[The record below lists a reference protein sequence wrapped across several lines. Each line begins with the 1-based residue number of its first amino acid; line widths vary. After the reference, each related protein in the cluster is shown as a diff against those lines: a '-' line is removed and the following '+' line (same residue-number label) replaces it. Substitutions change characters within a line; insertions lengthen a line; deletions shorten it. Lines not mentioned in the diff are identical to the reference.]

1 MQAAAHLDFQLYVAL
16 LASELPRFTIPGLGS
31 FTWHVEKAHVDP
43 RTGVVTPPKP
53 TLKHE
58 PGHRYQAETVA
69 FLRDHFGLPE
79 AEAEALLREVG
90 RLAAAYLRTASEM
103 DLWRLGKIKRV
114 GGVYKVELHEEALPP
129 IAVGLEEVN
138 LRAGSAAVASLP
150 KAAPPSSPSKGSEAS
165 RARVRQTSAGGPS
178 EESSKVLPQPRPVR
192 RWVPLVVG
200 GIVLLAI
207 LGGGTFWL
215 LRWRKPPQ
223 PVEIRLGGKSTASI
237 GSEQRPPSSP
247 SSPTTS
253 SPTEA
258 EKKASAVAPRP
269 SPSAETPQKK
279 TPPVPVPAQSEK
291 APSPPPAKAPKPTPP
306 PKAAPAGPTYYI
318 IVGSYPSRAEAEQK
332 AAQFPGYKIEYL
344 PGKEPGWVRLSVYSS
359 TDKAAVQQRYREIKA
374 RVPDAWVFTAP

>member
-114 GGVYKVELHEEALPP
+114 GGVYKVELQEEALPP

-138 LRAGSAAVASLP
+138 LRAGPVAVASLP
-150 KAAPPSSPSKGSEAS
+150 KAAPSSSPVKGPEAS
-165 RARVRQTSAGGPS
+165 RARVRETPS
-178 EESSKVLPQPRPVR
+178 RASSEQPSKVPPQPRPAR
-192 RWVPLVVG
+192 RWVPLVASGVL
-200 GIVLLAI
+200 LLAI
-207 LGGGTFWL
+207 LGGATFWL
-215 LRWRKPPQ
+215 LRWRKPPP
-223 PVEIRLGGKSTASI
+223 PVELRLGGKSAASS
-237 GSEQRPPSSP
+237 GSGQHPSSTP
-247 SSPTTS
+247 PVTS
-253 SPTEA
+253 SPRET
-258 EKKASAVAPRP
+258 EKKAPAPAPPP

-279 TPPVPVPAQSEK
+279 IPSAPASTQSEK
-291 APSPPPAKAPKPTPP
+291 TPSPPPAKASMPTPA
-306 PKAAPAGPTYYI
+306 PKAVPTGPTYYI

-332 AAQFPGYKIEYL
+332 AAEFPGYKIEYL
-344 PGKEPGWVRLSVYSS
+344 PGKDPGWVRLSVYSS
-359 TDKAAVQQRYREIKA
+359 TDKAAVQKRYREIKA